1 MSWQDAHRY
10 NRALREIETELNWTE
25 GTELVWRPEYRE
37 IFGSPERLLLALR
50 SRLQTTLYAQL
61 DDLAGPSGPAPEVM
75 RTLAAA
81 HPGVV
86 RALALPGAIRWIDAD
101 PAALAVSAA

>member
-10 NRALREIETELNWTE
+10 NRALREIETELNWTD

-37 IFGSPERLLLALR
+37 IFGSRERVLLALR
-50 SRLQTTLYAQL
+50 SRLRTTLYAQI
-61 DDLAGPSGPAPEVM
+61 DDLAATSAESVRM
-75 RTLAAA
+75 VAAA

-86 RALALPGAIRWIDAD
+86 RALALPEAIHWIDETAD
-101 PAALAVSAA
+101 ALVAGAA